1 MKLKASTTRLT
12 SVGLLLILVVSSF
25 LLSGAVSSL
34 RSPVAIGPGR
44 RLVDLGGNYT
54 EVGGGGKIVVKTLVS
69 SPLESLP
76 WQTSPL
82 RSFPLEDVPL
92 SGVNIS
98 IRGATSLALAALT
111 FRTNSSGTFELAMDP
126 GKYSVAIDDQRFH
139 LSTAVNIL
147 PREVTELDV
156 LATRMLHPITFY
168 EAVDRDSSGWLTPW
182 ETMTAATDSGIQY
195 VNKSTA
201 LYLEALRPPYLYPN
215 SLTVTLPNS
224 SLANSTVVV
233 KGVPVRVTFFLGQ
246 PQETRLSLL
255 SLDQRGSVV
264 WLTLRPMESVKITDG
279 MGLGIAFYKPSYGV
293 STYAA

>member
-1 MKLKASTTRLT
+1 MKLRTSTTRLT

-34 RSPVAIGPGR
+34 SSPVPIGPR
-44 RLVDLGGNYT
+44 RRFIDLGGNYT
-54 EVGGGGKIVVKTLVS
+54 EVGGEGRLIVKT
-69 SPLESLP
+69 
-76 WQTSPL
+76 WA
-82 RSFPLEDVPL
+82 SFGGFPGGFLGEFPL

-111 FRTNSSGTFELAMDP
+111 FSGTFELPIDP
-126 GKYSVAIDDQRFH
+126 GEYSVAINDQRFH

-147 PREVTELDV
+147 PGEVTEVDV
-156 LATRMLHPITFY
+156 LATRQLHPITFY

-182 ETMTAATDSGIQY
+182 ETMSAVTDSGIQP

-201 LYLEALRPPYLYPN
+201 LFLEVLRPPYPYTFPN
-215 SLTVTLPNS
+215 LTVT
-224 SLANSTVVV
+224 A
-233 KGVPVRVTFFLGQ
+233 KGQPFRVAIILL

-255 SLDQRGSVV
+255 SLDQRGPVV
-264 WLTLRPMESVKITDG
+264 WLTLRPVESIKISEG

-293 STYAA
+293 FTHAA

>member
-1 MKLKASTTRLT
+1 MKLRTSTTRLT

-34 RSPVAIGPGR
+34 SSPVPIGPGR
-44 RLVDLGGNYT
+44 RFIDFGGNYT
-54 EVGGGGKIVVKTLVS
+54 EVGGEGRLIVKTWASFGGFPGGFLG
-69 SPLESLP
+69 ES
-76 WQTSPL
+76 
-82 RSFPLEDVPL
+82 PL

-111 FRTNSSGTFELAMDP
+111 FRTNSSGTFELPMDP
-126 GKYSVAIDDQRFH
+126 GEYSVAINDQRFH

-147 PREVTELDV
+147 PGEVTEVDV
-156 LATRMLHPITFY
+156 LATRQLHPITFY

-182 ETMTAATDSGIQY
+182 ETMSAVTDSGIQP

-201 LYLEALRPPYLYPN
+201 LFLEVLRPPYPYTFPN
-215 SLTVTLPNS
+215 LTVT
-224 SLANSTVVV
+224 A
-233 KGVPVRVTFFLGQ
+233 KGQPFRVAIILL

-255 SLDQRGSVV
+255 SLDQRGPVV
-264 WLTLRPMESVKITDG
+264 WLTLRPVESIKISEG

-293 STYAA
+293 FTHAA

>member
-34 RSPVAIGPGR
+34 SSPVAIGPGR

-54 EVGGGGKIVVKTLVS
+54 EVGGGGKLVVKTLVS
-69 SPLESLP
+69 SPLESF
-76 WQTSPL
+76 S
-82 RSFPLEDVPL
+82 LEDIPL

-111 FRTNSSGTFELAMDP
+111 FRTNSSGAFELSMDP

-168 EAVDRDSSGWLTPW
+168 EAVDRDSSGWLAPW
-182 ETMTAATDSGIQY
+182 ETMTAVTDSGIHH

-201 LYLEALRPPYLYPN
+201 LFLETLRPLQVFSN
-215 SLTVTLPNS
+215 SMTVTLPNS
-224 SLANSTVVV
+224 TLANSTVVV

-264 WLTLRPMESVKITDG
+264 WLTLRPMESVKISDG
-279 MGLGIAFYKPSYGV
+279 MGLGIAFYKPSYAV